1 MALTKTV
8 PIGHNTDGSKSVDP
22 TQNPVME
29 QSETEPSSQERES
42 GELQF
47 IARPPRLLRVRLW
60 QAIAGMSVAIA
71 IASLLVISDLAVSLA
86 RRTNYVNRRV
96 AALNATVRGLRH
108 QTAIEQR
115 KLGSVRERAS
125 VGEVFEKILFASDLR
140 TIKLAAPSEK
150 ERAREKSIV
159 QSSGGDLPS
168 GKLAMS
174 ESADSAMLEASG
186 LKPTGTFEVYRIWWM
201 PKRGAPI
208 WAADFLVGDDGL
220 ATVPVDLPQ
229 GREKGLSLDVTLED
243 ESYSDTPNGPIALR
257 GEFAPLTGAGPSPRK
272 LRH

>member
-1 MALTKTV
+1 
-8 PIGHNTDGSKSVDP
+8 
-22 TQNPVME
+22 
-29 QSETEPSSQERES
+29 
-42 GELQF
+42 
-47 IARPPRLLRVRLW
+47 
-60 QAIAGMSVAIA
+60 MSVAIA
-71 IASLLVISDLAVSLA
+71 IASLLVMSDLAVSLA

-96 AALNATVRGLRH
+96 AALNATVRVLRH
-108 QTAIEQR
+108 QTAVEQR
-115 KLGSVRERAS
+115 KLGSVRERVS
-125 VGEVFEKILFASDLR
+125 VGEVFEKILFAPDLR

-150 ERAREKSIV
+150 DRARSTM
-159 QSSGGDLPS
+159 QSSGIDLPA

-174 ESADSAMLEASG
+174 ESADAAMLEASG
-186 LKPTGTFEVYRIWWM
+186 LKPTGTFEVYRIWWT
-201 PKRGAPI
+201 PRRGAPI

-220 ATVPVDLPQ
+220 ATVPVDLPV